1 MKEPAILLDGPS
13 ADNDS
18 VASVLE
24 FFGVPFQRLSPA
36 EWIRDAGNMPPAR
49 VFAPANVFLELIG
62 IAEKTTDGIS
72 FWQNRIYAAFVFASG
87 DVRPLEQLLERLEK
101 RRVDIPRERAET
113 NWQVSDRFPELCGAV
128 NGIKVT
134 SRNPGLQ
141 MVLEEVRLTDAGIIV
156 GKNGAAFAKLNFKNV
171 PVFLSTTRVIDIHC
185 RLNSRNFD
193 IRDHFL
199 SAAPVV
205 MFVKWAFPETCFQPE
220 ETSACLIIDD
230 PPLKPR
236 YGFLNFQTLNDLMAR
251 CHFTSSV
258 AFIPWNWRRSDSRII
273 ELFRNN
279 PDRFSISVHGCDHTQ
294 AEFGIQNGG
303 RLHWKVD
310 CATRR
315 MKRHESR
322 TGLTHDSV
330 MVFPQGVFSETA
342 MRALK
347 GSNFVGVVNSE
358 VISVGPEPGTIR
370 ISDFWNVAVMNYH
383 SFPIFT
389 RRYPWQGLENFA
401 FDILLGKPCIAVVH
415 HNDCHDDCRHVAG
428 FMETLNRLNARLV
441 WRSLGDVVRRSFR
454 RRELSANV
462 AEIDMFGKELLLE
475 NSGNQKKYFCVRKT
489 ESAPE
494 QIKEVRAGNRT
505 MAWTTIRSGVAFQT
519 EVEPHSRQMIR
530 IVYHEFSQNGFPGEN
545 LPHRFNA
552 ALRRY
557 LCEFR
562 DNYVMRKSFSQS
574 PS

>member
-13 ADNDS
+13 ADNDA

-24 FFGVPFQRLSPA
+24 FFGVPFRRLSPA
-36 EWIRDAGNMPPAR
+36 EWIRDGGNLPPAR
-49 VFAPANVFLELIG
+49 IFAPANVFLELIG
-62 IAEKTTDGIS
+62 IAEKITDSIS
-72 FWQNRIYAAFVFASG
+72 IWQNCIHSAFVFASN
-87 DVRPLEQLLERLEK
+87 DVRPLEQLLGRLAGK
-101 RRVDIPRERAET
+101 RTDIPRERAET
-113 NWQVSDRFPELCGAV
+113 NWQVSDRFPELSGAL
-128 NGIKVT
+128 NGIKVA
-134 SRNPGLQ
+134 SRDPGLQ
-141 MVLEEVRLTDAGIIV
+141 MVMEGSRLADAGIII
-156 GKNGAAFAKLNFKNV
+156 GKDGAAFAKLNFKNV

-185 RLNSRNFD
+185 RLSGRNFD

-199 SAAPVV
+199 SAAPAV

-236 YGFLNFQTLNDLMAR
+236 YGFLNFHTLNDLMER
-251 CHFTSSV
+251 CHFTSSL
-258 AFIPWNWRRSDSRII
+258 AFIPWNWWRDDSRTI
-273 ELFRNN
+273 ELFKNN
-279 PDRFSISVHGCDHTQ
+279 SDRFSISVHGCDHTR

-303 RLHWKVD
+303 RLHWMVD
-310 CATRR
+310 CASGR

-322 TGLTHDSV
+322 TGLSHDSV
-330 MVFPQGVFSETA
+330 MVFPQGIFSETA

-347 GSNFVGVVNSE
+347 GSDFVGVVNSE
-358 VISVGPEPGTIR
+358 VISVGPEPGTVR
-370 ISDFWNVAVMNYH
+370 ISDFWNVAVMNYD

-415 HNDCHDDCRHVAG
+415 HNDCHDDCRHVAA
-428 FMETLNRLNARLV
+428 FIEKLNRLNARLA

-462 AEIDMFGKELLLE
+462 AEIEMFGKELLLE
-475 NSGNQKKYFCVRKT
+475 NDRNQKKHFCVRKT
-489 ESAPE
+489 ESAPD
-494 QIKEVRAGNRT
+494 QIKEIRAGDRA
-505 MAWTTIRSGVAFQT
+505 MAWTAIRGGVAFLT
-519 EVEPHSRQMIR
+519 EAEPRSRQMIR
-530 IVYHEFSQNGFPGEN
+530 IVYHGFSENGFSGEN

-562 DNYVMRKSFSQS
+562 DNYVTRKSFSQ
-574 PS
+574 